1 MHIKITKHLN
11 YRVALI
17 TLSTIFVGLGILTL
31 VILSWKINC
40 GDSDQVITIPRGAS
54 AKTVSTIL
62 KYESCIQNEIIL
74 KLALTLTMN
83 NRKIMPG
90 RYSFKGIHNVGQLVK
105 MLTSPSSDRIRLT
118 FIEGWTIENYA
129 DYLKEKL
136 DLDTYTFLELC
147 NDINFLHALGIDA
160 PSAEGFL
167 FPDTYI
173 MLKSYTERDIIE
185 ILINQFKYNYKKL
198 IKKNNYNNELNM
210 RQVATLASIIQGEAM
225 FVDEMTIISSVYHN
239 RLRKKMLLQADPT
252 IQYILPG
259 KSRRLYNKDLKV
271 DNPYN
276 TYIYKGLPPG
286 PINNPG
292 IDALYSAISPSNTN
306 YLFFVANG
314 EGRHIFTKTHREH
327 NNAKNK
333 IRNKRK

>member
-1 MHIKITKHLN
+1 
-11 YRVALI
+11 
-17 TLSTIFVGLGILTL
+17 
-31 VILSWKINC
+31 
-40 GDSDQVITIPRGAS
+40 
-54 AKTVSTIL
+54 
-62 KYESCIQNEIIL
+62 
-74 KLALTLTMN
+74 
-83 NRKIMPG
+83 MPG
-90 RYSFKGIHNVGQLVK
+90 RYTFKGIHNVGQLVK
-105 MLTSPSSDRIRLT
+105 MLTSQSSDRIKLT
-118 FIEGWTIENYA
+118 FIEGWSIENYA
-129 DYLKEKL
+129 DYLKDKL
-136 DLDTYTFLELC
+136 DLDTYIFLDLC
-147 NDINFLHALGIDA
+147 NDVNFLHALGIDA

-225 FVDEMTIISSVYHN
+225 FVDEMGIISSVYHN

-292 IDALYSAISPSNTN
+292 IDALYSAISPANTD

-314 EGRHIFTKTHREH
+314 EGRHVFTKTNREH

-333 IRNKRK
+333 IRSKRK